1 MILLLS
7 NHIIC
12 LFSRLFSLKGTYR
25 TIVSKAEDIAWTTI
39 NHNDLN
45 DDLLLSDIEVLE
57 NKPPFISVPGE

>member
-7 NHIIC
+7 NHFMF
-12 LFSRLFSLKGTYR
+12 LFYRLFSLKGTYR
-25 TIVSKAEDIAWTTI
+25 CIVSKAEDLVWATI

-57 NKPPFISVPGE
+57 NKQPFISVSGE

>member
-7 NHIIC
+7 NHMF
-12 LFSRLFSLKGTYR
+12 LFCRLFSLKGTYR
-25 TIVSKAEDIAWTTI
+25 YIVSKAEDLVWATI

-57 NKPPFISVPGE
+57 NKQPFISVLGE